1 MNTAILRYPLP
12 VLGKT
17 DKRVLVLTL
26 LKAPEKEGMRSS
38 EEKKLLAMATGKG
51 AVRTNPPAVKICLP
65 TFKKKKKICLPA
77 GSVWGHVCEALLATT
92 AVFGW
97 PAGAWPESAWVVPDQ
112 ARERGRLLRIN
123 AVGDAEFLEP
133 GGRRSRAQR
142 GQASRKKEPSVA
154 QANQLAEMIHLSY
167 RTDGWLTGMIEEARR
182 IMDGRAIEGGR
193 GRRKEGGRGR
203 HGP

>member
-26 LKAPEKEGMRSS
+26 LKAP
-38 EEKKLLAMATGKG
+38 KKRAGKTTANG
-51 AVRTNPPAVKICLP
+51 NWKGRTNPPSHGKN
-65 TFKKKKKICLPA
+65 LPA
-77 GSVWGHVCEALLATT
+77 GVHCICVWGHYSKKNLCMGACMRSCTA

-112 ARERGRLLRIN
+112 ARERRRLLRIN

-133 GGRRSRAQR
+133 GGRRSRAPS
-142 GQASRKKEPSVA
+142 GQASRQAFLEENAAPCRADRVNA
-154 QANQLAEMIHLSY
+154 Q
-167 RTDGWLTGMIEEARR
+167 RR
-182 IMDGRAIEGGR
+182 
-193 GRRKEGGRGR
+193 
-203 HGP
+203 PTS